1 MAAGTLATWI
11 LEQEARA
18 LLTRL
23 ALVKPFVLHET
34 MVPAAAISPAAQLGI
49 DRFLD
54 VGRRRLREQVN
65 AFVAWLRGPAGRR
78 ADPALA
84 QRRFSFLRL
93 RFNAVL
99 TQFDTFAD
107 AITQRSEHETGTWL
121 AGLDV
126 VAADALALPG
136 RFYEVPPVI
145 CYLDRGAG
153 AAIRRARTRL
163 PGGGSNPVAIVSL
176 PRERLI
182 GSGIASSLVHEVGH
196 QGAALLDLI
205 PSLRV
210 MLRSRQRGSERNRLI
225 WRLWDR
231 WIGEIVADF
240 WSVAKIGVAS
250 TVGLMGVV
258 SLPRF
263 FVFRFNIDDPHPTPW
278 LRVKLSGAIGGSL
291 YPHPQWPTLSRL
303 WESFYPLEGLDE
315 ERRQLLLDLQA
326 SIPAFVSVLINH
338 RPPALRGRSLIDVMA
353 VHVRQPA
360 RLAAYFRA
368 WQADTDRMSAAP
380 PSLAFAVIGQ
390 ARMDGTLSPELE
402 SRLLKKLLTSWAMRR
417 ALDVPAG
424 ALVQRRTAAAL
435 LLN

>member
-78 ADPALA
+78 ADPASA

-99 TQFDTFAD
+99 TQFDTFAH

-153 AAIRRARTRL
+153 AAIRRAR
-163 PGGGSNPVAIVSL
+163 G
-176 PRERLI
+176 
-182 GSGIASSLVHEVGH
+182 
-196 QGAALLDLI
+196 
-205 PSLRV
+205 
-210 MLRSRQRGSERNRLI
+210 
-225 WRLWDR
+225 
-231 WIGEIVADF
+231 
-240 WSVAKIGVAS
+240 
-250 TVGLMGVV
+250 
-258 SLPRF
+258 
-263 FVFRFNIDDPHPTPW
+263 
-278 LRVKLSGAIGGSL
+278 
-291 YPHPQWPTLSRL
+291 
-303 WESFYPLEGLDE
+303 
-315 ERRQLLLDLQA
+315 
-326 SIPAFVSVLINH
+326 
-338 RPPALRGRSLIDVMA
+338 
-353 VHVRQPA
+353 
-360 RLAAYFRA
+360 
-368 WQADTDRMSAAP
+368 
-380 PSLAFAVIGQ
+380 
-390 ARMDGTLSPELE
+390 
-402 SRLLKKLLTSWAMRR
+402 
-417 ALDVPAG
+417 
-424 ALVQRRTAAAL
+424 
-435 LLN
+435 